1 LLKLASERFSPVLI
15 RSATAYGASSYFRC
29 DIVLNNL
36 TAQAVATGE
45 VC

>member
-15 RSATAYGASSYFRC
+15 R
-29 DIVLNNL
+29 IVLNNL